1 MAVNV
6 DDDDY
11 EDSPII
17 TPATMLNLSR
27 GENANVLKKT
37 SDSVMCWQ
45 CNGDKEEYYDHDSS

>member
-1 MAVNV
+1 MMMIMRIAQL
-6 DDDDY
+6 
-11 EDSPII
+11 SP
-17 TPATMLNLSR
+17 PATMLNLSR